1 MAEIERKTEEKLE
14 ESRPVDGVSLCSE
27 CHAGVLRLQYLTY
40 FTWLNQELITV
51 PNFPSWVCD
60 VCGRREYDPRAIS
73 WLNTLLNPGAGRRVS
88 LRHKSL
94 PPRDN
99 RLHRNSVARE

>member
-1 MAEIERKTEEKLE
+1 MTEIEGKKEEMPSE
-14 ESRPVDGVSLCSE
+14 NSPVDGASLCSE
-27 CHAGVLRLQYLTY
+27 CHAGVLRLHYLTY

-73 WLNTLLNPGAGRRVS
+73 WLNTLLNPGAGRSASMR
-88 LRHKSL
+88 RKRL

>member
-1 MAEIERKTEEKLE
+1 MTEIEQETEEKPA
-14 ESRPVDGVSLCSE
+14 ESSSAESGTLCSE
-27 CHAGVLRLQYLTY
+27 CHAGVMRLQYLTY

-60 VCGRREYDPRAIS
+60 VCGRRDYDPRAIS

-88 LRHKSL
+88 MRHKSL
-94 PPRDN
+94 PPRET
-99 RLHRNSVARE
+99 RLHRNPVARE

>member
-1 MAEIERKTEEKLE
+1 MTEIEQKTEENPA
-14 ESRPVDGVSLCSE
+14 ESSPVDGASLCSE

-73 WLNTLLNPGAGRRVS
+73 WLNTLLNPGAGRRVPM
-88 LRHKSL
+88 RRRSL

-99 RLHRNSVARE
+99 RLHRNPVARE

>member
-1 MAEIERKTEEKLE
+1 MTDIDQKPEEK
-14 ESRPVDGVSLCSE
+14 PADNGAADGPALCSE
-27 CHAGVLRLQYLTY
+27 CHAGVLHLQYLTY

-73 WLNTLLNPGAGRRVS
+73 WLNTLLNPGAGRHAPARRKR
-88 LRHKSL
+88 LL
-94 PPRDN
+94 PKEPRP
-99 RLHRNSVARE
+99 HRNPVARK

>member
-1 MAEIERKTEEKLE
+1 MAEIDQKTEEKLE
-14 ESRPVDGVSLCSE
+14 GTNPVEGASLCSE

-88 LRHKSL
+88 IRQKSL

-99 RLHRNSVARE
+99 RLHRHPVARE

>member
-1 MAEIERKTEEKLE
+1 MAEIEQKPEEKPAGTSPGE
-14 ESRPVDGVSLCSE
+14 GGTLCPE

-73 WLNTLLNPGAGRRVS
+73 WLNTLLNPGTGRRAHV
-88 LRHKSL
+88 RQKRL

-99 RLHRNSVARE
+99 RLGRNPVARE

>member
-1 MAEIERKTEEKLE
+1 MTEIDQEPEEKPAN
-14 ESRPVDGVSLCSE
+14 SSPVDGTSLCSE

-60 VCGRREYDPRAIS
+60 VCGRRDYDPRAIS
-73 WLNTLLNPGAGRRVS
+73 WLNTLLNPGAGRRVPA
-88 LRHKSL
+88 RRKRL
-94 PPRDN
+94 PPKDN
-99 RLHRNSVARE
+99 RPHRNPVARE

>member
-1 MAEIERKTEEKLE
+1 MTETDRKTEENAA
-14 ESRPVDGVSLCSE
+14 ESSLVEAVALCSE

-60 VCGRREYDPRAIS
+60 VCGRREYDPRAIN
-73 WLNTLLNPGAGRRVS
+73 WLNTLLNPGTGRHAPARRKR
-88 LRHKSL
+88 LL
-94 PPRDN
+94 PKQN
-99 RLHRNSVARE
+99 RPHRNPVARE

>member
-1 MAEIERKTEEKLE
+1 MTEIEQKTEEKPA
-14 ESRPVDGVSLCSE
+14 ESNPVESGSLCPE

-60 VCGRREYDPRAIS
+60 VCGRRDYDPRAVS

-88 LRHKSL
+88 MRHKSL
-94 PPRDN
+94 PPREI
-99 RLHRNSVARE
+99 RLHRNPVARE